1 MENTVQ
7 LIIDGK
13 SYELPT
19 VIGSEGERAIDIATL
34 RKETGLITLDPG
46 FVNTGSCKSAIT
58 FMDGAKGILRHRGIP
73 IEQLCEH
80 SSFVETAYL
89 LINDALPTRKE
100 LHDFSTML
108 NDHSLVHEDM
118 RGFFEKFPMRAH
130 PMGVLSAMI
139 NALRPFTRNCRTE
152 ARKKRLTSPLPG
164 CFPRSAPWRP
174 CLIRFPGAIR

>member
-13 SYELPT
+13 SYELPI

-89 LINDALPTRKE
+89 LINDALPTYKE

-139 NALRPFTRNCRTE
+139 NALRAFYPELPFRSEEEEINITF
-152 ARKKRLTSPLPG
+152 ARLLSKSG
-164 CFPRSAPWRP
+164 PWRP
-174 CLIRFPGAIR
+174 CLTRFPEAIK